1 MGKISI
7 AIYFI
12 SIIGAISHV
21 ALAQT
26 AAVEAAAVFR
36 ESEELQKSHMK
47 GADVSVANAI
57 DDLKEMTEEGNRL
70 LLNQKVDEARSIAQ
84 QVEAQMELVRMLLKL
99 VEIQERL
106 QQLQTS
112 SHKLREK
119 VILLKGQYRRLI
131 LEWDGRAMTG
141 AYPAKNE
148 DAGGRP

>member
-12 SIIGAISHV
+12 SIIGAINHV
-21 ALAQT
+21 ALAQS

-36 ESEELQKSHMK
+36 ESEELQKSHVN
-47 GADVSVANAI
+47 GADASVTNAL
-57 DDLKEMTEEGNRL
+57 DELKEMTEEGNRL

-99 VEIQERL
+99 VEVQERL

-112 SHKLREK
+112 SHELREK

-131 LEWDGRAMTG
+131 LERDGRAMTG
-141 AYPAKNE
+141 AYPAKDE